1 MFRDIFKNKDCFF
14 RVAKKVRSQ
23 KSVGLQGINKHDCC
37 FSLIGGCFT
46 RCLHTT
52 RIAAGVC
59 VCVCFVYFQLKTSPR
74 RHNSRL
80 WRPNGIRELAAA
92 AGRKGHQ
99 AACCGGCRGCGGC
112 RSCRGCGGCRSCRG
126 CGGCSYC
133 EGWPAGCQLIQG
145 DGFRTH
151 SNTVT
156 LPNGFDSLVDV
167 AAI

>member
-52 RIAAGVC
+52 RVAAGVC

-92 AGRKGHQ
+92 AVHSRHQHSLLRRLRRLQRLQKLQRLRRMQKLQRLRRLQLLRRLACWLSANPGR
-99 AACCGGCRGCGGC
+99 
-112 RSCRGCGGCRSCRG
+112 
-126 CGGCSYC
+126 
-133 EGWPAGCQLIQG
+133 WIQ
-145 DGFRTH
+145 
-151 SNTVT
+151 
-156 LPNGFDSLVDV
+156 DSLQHSYS
-167 AAI
+167 A